1 MQAFLT
7 GRDTNIQ
14 LTASEHRE
22 WIDKPMYNQR
32 RVELRARLSYPV
44 LMSDRRRSL
53 IRKLEHIES
62 FPLIGLQA
70 IRELRD
76 DLAEVEAE
84 AILRAR
90 EMGASLED
98 IAESMGLTRQGVAY
112 RVRVLSQGVK
122 SDTDV
127 IYVDADQSEGAQPTS
142 EPDPQGMTAPT
153 SGAHGP
159 NPSSALL

>member
-1 MQAFLT
+1 MYKHQRVVLRVPST
-7 GRDTNIQ
+7 YP
-14 LTASEHRE
+14 AS
-22 WIDKPMYNQR
+22 
-32 RVELRARLSYPV
+32 
-44 LMSDRRRSL
+44 MSDRRRSL

-62 FPLIGLQA
+62 FPLIGLLA

-112 RVRVLSQGVK
+112 RVRVLGQGEK
-122 SDTDV
+122 SDRDV
-127 IYVDADQSEGAQPTS
+127 IYIDADDSEGSST
-142 EPDPQGMTAPT
+142 
-153 SGAHGP
+153 
-159 NPSSALL
+159 PSDSTPRA

>member
-1 MQAFLT
+1 VA
-7 GRDTNIQ
+7 GR
-14 LTASEHRE
+14 SS
-22 WIDKPMYNQR
+22 PMYGYG
-32 RVELRARLSYPV
+32 RVVLRAHPAYPAA
-44 LMSDRRRSL
+44 MSDRRRSL

-70 IRELRD
+70 VRELRD

-122 SDTDV
+122 RDRDV
-127 IYVDADQSEGAQPTS
+127 IYVDADESDGSSTPSAPEPQSLT
-142 EPDPQGMTAPT
+142 
-153 SGAHGP
+153 
-159 NPSSALL
+159 NPRA